1 MVDTLKYEAEVAGKA
16 VDGVDLASRLLTRIT
31 ATLRGNLGPST
42 SQETMAQDEALIQ
55 WQVRQHME
63 GLIADYSLPVVVDA
77 NGMIVRK
84 DPDAN
89 AGFGKSN

>member
-1 MVDTLKYEAEVAGKA
+1 
-16 VDGVDLASRLLTRIT
+16 
-31 ATLRGNLGPST
+31 
-42 SQETMAQDEALIQ
+42 
-55 WQVRQHME
+55 
-63 GLIADYSLPVVVDA
+63 LIADYSLPVVVDA